1 MAMMVGD
8 IMVKAKAVIFE
19 SDSLDE
25 AARTFVE
32 YGLDGMVVCRCSEEI
47 VGVVAVK
54 DVLFGLVQGKTTVRE
69 VMRPSLPPLSIHDRV
84 EVIEF
89 GGGPLR
95 PVVDESGRLVGV
107 LTKEQHLTA
116 YAKVAQLRLKH
127 LDAIFNAAHNGILS
141 IDAKGRITSINPPAE
156 KMARTTKEEAIGK
169 FLTDVVIPSGLLEV
183 VRTGKGHTEK
193 YRVGKRVYITNRSP
207 IIDEGKVVG
216 AVGVFQDISE
226 IEFISNELET
236 VKRIVNELQTVME
249 ASSDGIAIT
258 DRSGM
263 ITRRNKKWDALF
275 LGTEQERVTAPL
287 DRVVRQA
294 LDGRQPCS
302 MLHQG
307 METGNIW
314 IVSAVPIIEEDG
326 RAERVVLYVKDMT
339 EMEQLRSELEETKR
353 LLHMLGRQEEDHL
366 IYRAPAMAHV
376 VNIARQAAA
385 VDVTLLLTGES
396 GTGKEELA
404 NYIWKQSARRARP
417 FVKVNCGAIPETL
430 MESELFG
437 YEPGA
442 FTGAAKKGKK
452 GYFEQADGGT
462 IFLDEISEIPLHLQ
476 VKLLRVLQS
485 MEIMRLGAE
494 APKRID
500 VRVIAATNKPLE
512 ELVAAGQ
519 FRADLFYR
527 LNVMPIAIPPLRD
540 RKEDI
545 PLLVDHYRKR
555 FAEKYQKPLVFTDG
569 ALAAMMDYHWPGN
582 VRELVNAVERMFV
595 TAVSPVIDEHQVA
608 KWLHLEPEPAA
619 SPVAVGEIIPLKQA
633 TAEVERQLII
643 KALHKAKTYRR
654 AAKLLGVDAS
664 TLVRKAQKYGI
675 QSWGGEEDGFH
686 AASRD

>member
-1 MAMMVGD
+1 MAMTVEDVM
-8 IMVKAKAVIFE
+8 MKTKTVIFE
-19 SDSLDE
+19 SDSLDQ
-25 AARTFVE
+25 AVRTLAE
-32 YGLDGMVVCRCSEEI
+32 YGLDGAVVCRCNGEI
-47 VGVVAVK
+47 VGVVAAK
-54 DVLFGLVQGKTTVRE
+54 DVLFGLAQGQTKVCE
-69 VMRPSLPPLSIHDRV
+69 VMRPSLPSLSVHDHV
-84 EVIEF
+84 EEIEF
-89 GGGPLR
+89 GDGPLR
-95 PVVDESGRLVGV
+95 PVVDEGGRLAGV
-107 LTKEQHLTA
+107 LTKEQYLTA
-116 YAKVAQLRLKH
+116 YAKAAQLRLKH

-141 IDAKGRITSINPPAE
+141 IDAEGRITSINPPAE
-156 KMARTTKEEAIGK
+156 KMARTTKEKAIGK
-169 FLTDVVIPSGLLEV
+169 FLTDVVIPSGLLDV
-183 VRTGKGHTEK
+183 VRTGQGHTEK
-193 YRVGKRVYITNRSP
+193 YRVGKRTYITNRSP
-207 IIDEGKVVG
+207 IIDGGKVVG

-263 ITRRNKKWDALF
+263 IARRNKKWDALF

-287 DRVVRQA
+287 DRVVLQA

-302 MLHQG
+302 MLHQRMG
-307 METGNIW
+307 TGNVW
-314 IVSAVPIIEEDG
+314 IVSAVPIIGET
-326 RAERVVLYVKDMT
+326 ERVVLYVKDMT

-385 VDVTLLLTGES
+385 VDVTVLLTGES

-404 NYIWKQSARRARP
+404 NFIWRQSARSQKP

-500 VRVIAATNKPLE
+500 VRIIAATNKPLE

-545 PLLVDHYRKR
+545 PLLVDYYRKR

-582 VRELVNAVERMFV
+582 VRELVNAIERMFV
-595 TAVSPVIDEHQVA
+595 TALSPVVDDDHVA
-608 KWLHLEPEPAA
+608 KWLHLEPLPAA

-643 KALHKAKTYRR
+643 KALHKARTYRR

-664 TLVRKAQKYGI
+664 TLVRKSQKYGI

-686 AASRD
+686 VASRD

>member
-84 EVIEF
+84 EAIEF

-116 YAKVAQLRLKH
+116 YAKAAQLRLKH

-512 ELVAAGQ
+512 ELVAAGR

-555 FAEKYQKPLVFTDG
+555 FAKKYQKQLVFTDR
-569 ALAAMMDYHWPGN
+569 ALAMMMDYHWPGN
-582 VRELVNAVERMFV
+582 VRELVNAIERMFV
-595 TAVSPVIDEHQVA
+595 TSASPVVDEDHVA
-608 KWLHLEPEPAA
+608 KWLHLEPPTAA
-619 SPVAVGEIIPLKQA
+619 DPVSVSEVVPLKQA
-633 TAEVERQLII
+633 VADVERQLII
-643 KALHKAKTYRR
+643 KALHHARTYRR

-675 QSWGGEEDGFH
+675 ESRGGEEDGFYV
-686 AASRD
+686 ASRD